1 MEIYRNTR
9 NKVKPLYGGVCFCDH
24 TLVISYLD
32 MSGRDTLIL
41 CLLPLDTYPRVV
53 P

>member
-1 MEIYRNTR
+1 MEIDRNTH
-9 NKVKPLYGGVCFCDH
+9 NKVKPLYSSVCFCDH

-41 CLLPLDTYPRVV
+41 YLLPLDTYHRAV